1 MRKVAAFLLL
11 SCLTACQHGIQTDEA
26 VRQGVIDYLSGPV
39 GLRMDM
45 MDIKVES
52 VKYTG
57 DRATAAVAISIK
69 GGATAVMKKQ
79 YELEQKNGKWVV
91 SGRGETAG
99 HGTMMPGTVAPGT
112 PNPHAGM
119 DMPAPGA
126 GGKMPSPEDLPPA
139 GKKK

>member
-1 MRKVAAFLLL
+1 M
-11 SCLTACQHGIQTDEA
+11 LTSLDGRVGHALAQISGQTDKDAFDTFWGEA
-26 VRQGVIDYLSGPV
+26 DAGEIGDGAGGEAGAV
-39 GLRMDM
+39 
-45 MDIKVES
+45 VEPE
-52 VKYTG
+52 
-57 DRATAAVAISIK
+57 DAAVAISIK

-112 PNPHAGM
+112 PNPHAGI